1 MDPDSWIRIL
11 FFLMLLFFSSL
22 FSAAEAAVV
31 KLNKYRLKKLA
42 QAQNPRAMLL
52 NRLLEQPGK
61 LFNTILLAESVS
73 IIGTVVLGTSLAIEI
88 WGEVLGKVWAIIIL
102 SILVA
107 VLGEISPRAYAVKQP
122 EKVVLNLVRF
132 IYGVMLALSPLVVM
146 LNKLSNFLL
155 NHNKDDDSEGDISI
169 TEQEIFS
176 MVAAG
181 QEEGVIHQ
189 EETSMIH
196 GIFEFTDTLVKDVMV
211 PRPDIVAV
219 AQDISLIELVDVIK
233 KEQFSRIPVY
243 DDNIDNII
251 GVVHIKD
258 IIETLAENNQDFQI
272 KNYLRQPFFV
282 PETKKVNELF
292 KGMQKEKT
300 HMAIVLDEYG
310 STAGIVTLEDLI
322 EEIMGDIQDEHD
334 KEEPELLNVDDNT
347 VEISGSMRLEELN
360 EELGLDLHC
369 EEAETV
375 GGLVFTEL
383 DRVPTEGDQVR
394 IGKLTLT
401 VIEMDGHRIEK
412 IRLTQEEQT
421 EQGEQGETEE

>member
-132 IYGVMLALSPLVVM
+132 IYGVMLVLSPLVVM

-155 NHNKDDDSEGDISI
+155 NHNKDDDSKGDISI

>member
-132 IYGVMLALSPLVVM
+132 IYGVMLVLSPLVVM

>member
-102 SILVA
+102 SILAA

-132 IYGVMLALSPLVVM
+132 IYGVMLVLSPLVVM